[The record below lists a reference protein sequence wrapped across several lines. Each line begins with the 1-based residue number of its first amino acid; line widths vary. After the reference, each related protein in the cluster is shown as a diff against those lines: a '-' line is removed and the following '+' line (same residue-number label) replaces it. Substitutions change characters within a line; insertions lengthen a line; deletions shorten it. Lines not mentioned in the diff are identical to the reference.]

1 MTVIGNYQLLR
12 VIGEGGVGQVHE
24 AVHTQLGRRVAIK
37 VLRGDVVRPETV
49 TRFFNEARAVNEIH
63 HPNIVE
69 IEDFVTTPAG
79 EHYTVMELLAGEDLR
94 AVIMREGRVDPQRV
108 AAIGVQIAG
117 ALAAAHRVGIVHRD
131 LKPDNIF
138 LVQTPTGEVAKLLD
152 FGVAKFLTDTTGVTR
167 AGLTMGTPA
176 YMAPEQ
182 IITGR
187 EAEMDGGLDIY
198 ALGMCLYE
206 ALVGQPAFRGTTA
219 KVLRAHCFDPVEPP
233 SKRRGEALP
242 EALEAAVLR
251 CLEKDR
257 ARRFATGD
265 ELAAALRGNA
275 PVARLPSEPSAPAY
289 VSVRAPRS
297 RIVVMLPAFAMAA
310 AALAIQLWPRAPEA
324 APVAIVEPTHTPPPP
339 IAVDAAPATVRLQL
353 ESQPVGAA
361 MFAGDVALGVAPLA
375 TQLAISSELVTIV
388 ARFPDGTEVTQSVVP
403 DRELPALAF
412 VKPGKP
418 AGKRPP
424 TTKPPPSSPP
434 HRDDTLNPFRK

>member
-12 VIGEGGVGQVHE
+12 EIGEGGVGKVYE
-24 AVHTQLGRRVAIK
+24 AVHTQLGRKVAIK
-37 VLRGDVVRPETV
+37 VLRGEVVRPETV

-79 EHYTVMELLAGEDLR
+79 EHYTVMELLVGQDLR
-94 AVIMREGRVDPQRV
+94 SVINREGRVDPQRV
-108 AAIGVQIAG
+108 AAIGAQIAG
-117 ALAAAHRVGIVHRD
+117 ALAAAHRVDIVHRD

-138 LVQTPTGEVAKLLD
+138 LVQTPAGEVAKLLD
-152 FGVAKFLTDTTGVTR
+152 FGVAKFLTDATGVTR
-167 AGLTMGTPA
+167 AGITMGTPA

-187 EAEMDGGLDIY
+187 EGEMDGGLDLY

-233 SKRRGEALP
+233 SKARGEAIP

-265 ELAAALRGNA
+265 DLAAALRGNA
-275 PVARLPSEPSAPAY
+275 PVARLASEPSAPAY

-297 RIVVMLPAFAMAA
+297 RLVVMLPAFAIAA
-310 AALAIQLWPRAPEA
+310 AALAIQLWPRAPTA
-324 APVAIVEPTHTPPPP
+324 APPPVTVVEPPPPPP
-339 IAVDAAPATVRLQL
+339 IAIDAAPGMVRLQL
-353 ESQPVGAA
+353 ESQPVGAEIVV
-361 MFAGDVALGVAPLA
+361 GGVVRGIAPLA
-375 TQLAISSELVTIV
+375 TELAISSELVTVV
-388 ARFPDGTEVTQSVVP
+388 ARFPDGTEVTQAVVP
-403 DRELPALAF
+403 DHELPALVF
-412 VKPGKP
+412 VKPGK
-418 AGKRPP
+418 AKRPP
-424 TTKPPPSSPP
+424 AAKQPPPPQP
-434 HRDDTLNPFRK
+434 AHRDDTLDPFRK